1 MIHQF
6 FTTQWNNPTKGDWT
20 ETVRNNL
27 EEFGLPEDFG
37 FLKSKSKS
45 SFKNLVKKKARE
57 IALEQLLENKE
68 KHSKMKNLDY
78 SELKLQQYFQ
88 LPEISI
94 AQARNIFKYRTRM
107 LPFGENFRG
116 QKESVI
122 CPLCHTH
129 PDSQVWCLR
138 CPAMRKE
145 ISDNANVDDI
155 HTDELK
161 MDTVQAVEEILKV
174 RQNIL
179 ESKSK

>member
-1 MIHQF
+1 
-6 FTTQWNNPTKGDWT
+6 
-20 ETVRNNL
+20 
-27 EEFGLPEDFG
+27 
-37 FLKSKSKS
+37 
-45 SFKNLVKKKARE
+45 
-57 IALEQLLENKE
+57 
-68 KHSKMKNLDY
+68 
-78 SELKLQQYFQ
+78 
-88 LPEISI
+88 
-94 AQARNIFKYRTRM
+94 M

-122 CPLCHTH
+122 CHTH

-145 ISDNANVDDI
+145 ISENANVDDI

>member
-94 AQARNIFKYRTRM
+94 AQARNIFKYRT
-107 LPFGENFRG
+107 
-116 QKESVI
+116 I
-122 CPLCHTH
+122 
-129 PDSQVWCLR
+129 
-138 CPAMRKE
+138 E
-145 ISDNANVDDI
+145 I
-155 HTDELK
+155 
-161 MDTVQAVEEILKV
+161 QF
-174 RQNIL
+174 
-179 ESKSK
+179 